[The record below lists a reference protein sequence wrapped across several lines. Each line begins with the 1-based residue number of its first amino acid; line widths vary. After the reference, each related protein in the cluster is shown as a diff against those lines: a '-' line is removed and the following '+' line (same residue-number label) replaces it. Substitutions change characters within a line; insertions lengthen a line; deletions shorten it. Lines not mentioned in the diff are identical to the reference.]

1 MPLRSAIVRAMSG
14 MIAAAIFA
22 GSFAAPVSARADEG
36 APAVVQAA
44 VAPAAVPDALMAGL
58 AQHAARFEDMKKR
71 GAFTFSGL
79 MEEVDSN
86 GKASATKEIVLRSTP
101 TGAPRDRV
109 TQVIRFLED
118 GKDKTSEAQTK
129 ANERRAK
136 RLKDPSTDDR
146 GKDLKLPFLAS
157 EQARYVFS
165 VAERDPANAARVR
178 IAFTP
183 KKPAEDAVKGSA
195 WVDEN
200 EREVLSLGFS
210 FSKNPIFIDHVEV
223 KIVFGMSTALGR
235 APSKLSFD
243 GRGGFLFIRKHYRGT
258 ATLSD
263 ARVAF

>member
-1 MPLRSAIVRAMSG
+1 MAFRGAIVRG
-14 MIAAAIFA
+14 MGVLAACAIVAGSIAAPAT
-22 GSFAAPVSARADEG
+22 ARADE
-36 APAVVQAA
+36 
-44 VAPAAVPDALMAGL
+44 APAAAAPVAVSDALMAGL
-58 AQHAARFEDMKKR
+58 AQHGARFEDMKKR
-71 GAFTFSGL
+71 GAFTLSGRI
-79 MEEVDSN
+79 EEVDGS
-86 GKASATKEIVLRSTP
+86 GRGSDAKEILLRSTP
-101 TGAPRDRV
+101 TGAPRDRI
-109 TQVIRFLED
+109 TQVVRYMED

-146 GKDLKLPFLAS
+146 GKDLKLPFLAA

-178 IAFTP
+178 IAFAP
-183 KKPAEDAVKGSA
+183 KKPAEDAIKGSA

-200 EREVLSLGFS
+200 EREVLSMGFS

-223 KIVFGMSTALGR
+223 TIVFGMSTALGR

>member
-1 MPLRSAIVRAMSG
+1 MPLRSAMVRAMGG

-22 GSFAAPVSARADEG
+22 GSFAAPASARADEG
-36 APAVVQAA
+36 APAVAPAA
-44 VAPAAVPDALMAGL
+44 VPAAVPDALMAGL
-58 AQHAARFEDMKKR
+58 ARHATRFEDMKKR

-79 MEEVDSN
+79 MEEVDGN

-109 TQVIRFLED
+109 TQVIRFVED

-165 VAERDPANAARVR
+165 VAERDRANAARVR
-178 IAFTP
+178 IAFAP
-183 KKPAEDAVKGSA
+183 KKPAEDALKGSA

-210 FSKNPIFIDHVEV
+210 FSKNPIFVDHVEV
-223 KIVFGMSTALGR
+223 TIVFGMPTALGR